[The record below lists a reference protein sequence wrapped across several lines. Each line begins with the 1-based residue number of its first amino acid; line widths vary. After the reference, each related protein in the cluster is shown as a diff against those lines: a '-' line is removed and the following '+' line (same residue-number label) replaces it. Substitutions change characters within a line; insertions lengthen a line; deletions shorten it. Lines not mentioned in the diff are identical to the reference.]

1 MRLLGPALCL
11 VAACATVPPSAE
23 PSEPGTM
30 RAAELARV
38 RCLLVAPLDN
48 ASDVPLA
55 AEAATGVLVSGID
68 PARARVFPIRE
79 LRGLFRDTPLELPE
93 GVPPSLALELA
104 EILGADAA
112 LYGAVEGRGHGG
124 ETSLL
129 VTLRLE
135 LVGQRDLIFAA
146 SRPVSPEPGE
156 TLESAVRR
164 TVGEVA
170 RPVLE
175 RLGGSPPA
183 ADCFDPG
190 RTARLRA
197 LATGHAATARSPASV
212 PVPATALPAPS
223 AVAPAPAPPPTA
235 SLARAVPPR
244 NARQTDW
251 AKRLSSKEH
260 FVLDGLAFEGRTA
273 RLSKTAGLA
282 DLAGAMAAVPDV
294 GVRVEGFVDA
304 TADPDKDAQL
314 SMAMAQAA
322 GQKLVELGVSRDRI
336 TWAGRGGEKP
346 LLPNFTARGR
356 AANRRIEVVGRR

>member
-1 MRLLGPALCL
+1 MRLPVPALCFL
-11 VAACATVPPSAE
+11 AACATVPTAE
-23 PSEPGTM
+23 PSAIEPGTM

-48 ASDVPLA
+48 ASDAPLA
-55 AEAATGVLVSGID
+55 ADAATGVLVSGVD
-68 PARARVFPIRE
+68 PARVRVFPIRE

-112 LYGAVEGRGHGG
+112 LYGAVEGRGRGG
-124 ETSLL
+124 EASML

-135 LVGQRDLIFAA
+135 LVGPRDLLFAT

-156 TLESAVRR
+156 TPESAVRR

-170 RPVLE
+170 RPLLE

-183 ADCFDPG
+183 AGCFDPA

-197 LATGHAATARSPASV
+197 LATGHAAAARQQAPPAAPPDAPSE
-212 PVPATALPAPS
+212 PAPS
-223 AVAPAPAPPPTA
+223 TT
-235 SLARAVPPR
+235 LTRAVPTR
-244 NARQTDW
+244 NARQADW
-251 AKRLSSKEH
+251 AKRLSSREH
-260 FVLDGLAFEGRTA
+260 FVLYGIAFEGRTA
-273 RLSKTAGLA
+273 RLSKAAGLA
-282 DLAGAMAAVPDV
+282 DLAGALAAAPDV
-294 GVRVEGFVDA
+294 GVRIEGFVDA

-356 AANRRIEVVGRR
+356 AANRRLEVVGRR

>member
-11 VAACATVPPSAE
+11 LAACATVPPSAE

-48 ASDVPLA
+48 ASDLPLA

-112 LYGAVEGRGHGG
+112 LYGAVEGRGRGG

-135 LVGQRDLIFAA
+135 LVGQRDLLFAA

-183 ADCFDPG
+183 VGCFDPA

-197 LATGHAATARSPASV
+197 LATGHAAAARQQ
-212 PVPATALPAPS
+212 
-223 AVAPAPAPPPTA
+223 APPAVPPEAA
-235 SLARAVPPR
+235 SEPALSAPLTRAVPPR
-244 NARQTDW
+244 NARQGDW
-251 AKRLSSKEH
+251 AKRLSSREH
-260 FVLDGLAFEGRTA
+260 FVLDGIAFEGRTA
-273 RLSKTAGLA
+273 RLSRAAGLA
-282 DLAGAMAAVPDV
+282 DLAGAMAAAPDV
-294 GVRVEGFVDA
+294 GVRLEGFVDA

>member
-11 VAACATVPPSAE
+11 LAACATVPPSAE

-48 ASDVPLA
+48 ASDLPLA

-112 LYGAVEGRGHGG
+112 LYGAVEGRGRGG

-135 LVGQRDLIFAA
+135 LVGQRDLLFAA

-156 TLESAVRR
+156 TPESAVRR
-164 TVGEVA
+164 TVAEVA

-175 RLGGSPPA
+175 RLGGSPQA
-183 ADCFDPG
+183 AGCFDPG

-197 LATGHAATARSPASV
+197 LATGHAASGRSPAS
-212 PVPATALPAPS
+212 PPAPATAPPA
-223 AVAPAPAPPPTA
+223 AAPAPAPPPTA
-235 SLARAVPPR
+235 PLARAVPPR
-244 NARQTDW
+244 NARQGDW
-251 AKRLSSKEH
+251 AKRLSSREH
-260 FVLDGLAFEGRTA
+260 FVLDGIAFEGRTA
-273 RLSKTAGLA
+273 RLSRAAGLA
-282 DLAGAMAAVPDV
+282 DLAGAMAAAPDV
-294 GVRVEGFVDA
+294 GVRLEGFVDA